1 MLLKAL
7 VEDVECV
14 SKSVNEADDKALRL
28 WVSEPNLGVTLQ
40 LNQYEKAWLETTKK
54 VVHVAESCVKSYQRL
69 TERRHPTWS
78 YSIFWDWINIKN
90 LHFEIEQR
98 RILPTHMWI
107 TREVKVHRQKPAGQT
122 NRGRR

>member
-40 LNQYEKAWLETTKK
+40 LNQYEKAWLETTK
-54 VVHVAESCVKSYQRL
+54 SGSRC
-69 TERRHPTWS
+69 
-78 YSIFWDWINIKN
+78 
-90 LHFEIEQR
+90 
-98 RILPTHMWI
+98 
-107 TREVKVHRQKPAGQT
+107 RELC
-122 NRGRR
+122 